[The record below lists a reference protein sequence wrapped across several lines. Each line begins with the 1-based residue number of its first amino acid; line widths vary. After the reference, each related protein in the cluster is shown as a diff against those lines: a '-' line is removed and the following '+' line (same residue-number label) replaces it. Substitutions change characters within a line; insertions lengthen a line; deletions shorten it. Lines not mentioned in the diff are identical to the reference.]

1 MDEQR
6 ERKRAIAYHFFMFSL
21 WQLLFIVPLYK
32 IVIKI
37 NPAVFLFAIIPVS
50 ANTIANYKR
59 TKYISYYIEK
69 NSENSLKWQELM
81 AGPKVKKIEIVGEY
95 LLNSKMIFGK
105 IKFSVNEESEY
116 FKIRAPKLLK
126 YLMND
131 YSILKYRSETQ

>member
-6 ERKRAIAYHFFMFSL
+6 ERKRAIAYHFLIFCLIQS
-21 WQLLFIVPLYK
+21 IVMIPAYK
-32 IVIKI
+32 IVMKV
-37 NPAVFLFAIIPVS
+37 NPFIFLIAIGPVIS
-50 ANTIANYKR
+50 SSIANYTR

-81 AGPKVKKIEIVGEY
+81 AGPKVKKTETIGEY

-105 IKFSVNEESEY
+105 IKFSVEEESEY

-131 YSILKYRSETQ
+131 YSILKYRSET